1 MFARTAPVTDTST
14 GRPVS
19 DLRLTHS
26 VFMHL
31 IATRADLATFTHVH
45 PEPTG
50 TAGELAV
57 EMTFPT
63 PGRYIL
69 NTEFRRNGQ
78 LADVHDRQLVT
89 IAGPATGHSRAAV
102 HHRRRRPRR
111 VARAGTGRHDQ
122 RPDIQPHR
130 RTHGTAAAR
139 PCAPP

>member
-1 MFARTAPVTDTST
+1 MMKSAPCARATVKPDMRRAVSPDARSSCAAEADVHVQVSVPAGTRPGVPARVIVKVTDTST

-63 PGRYIL
+63 P
-69 NTEFRRNGQ
+69 
-78 LADVHDRQLVT
+78 
-89 IAGPATGHSRAAV
+89 
-102 HHRRRRPRR
+102 
-111 VARAGTGRHDQ
+111 AGTS
-122 RPDIQPHR
+122 
-130 RTHGTAAAR
+130 
-139 PCAPP
+139 